1 MHNNISK
8 SVLDNF
14 IKGKYTYNEYLQ
26 VKEWFNNIHDH
37 EEIKKYLSDYWKN
50 INRESDIDDTSL
62 EHIYENIEYHILLEE
77 HNEAKRR
84 KLWNVYRQVAAFL
97 LIPVLAFAVYY
108 YMRGEPVPV
117 SESGWVEINSPEG
130 ARTEFML
137 PDGSKGWLNS
147 GTRLRYSSPFNR
159 SRIVELSG
167 EAFFDVIPQESVFTV
182 SVEDLN
188 VSVYGT
194 EFNVTAYP
202 GENTAEVV
210 LESGSVKVTG
220 KTSALEKTLKPE
232 EKLTYKSNEN
242 KYNVRQVNTKVY
254 TSWKEG
260 FLMMDNE
267 TFEQAA
273 KRMGKWY
280 NVEIIIEDEVL
291 KNYRFKATFQDEPVE
306 EVLRLMAITT
316 PIEYEIKKRVAE
328 DDGLYKKKEIRLR
341 LKR

>member
-1 MHNNISK
+1 MHGNITNR
-8 SVLDNF
+8 VLDNF

-26 VKEWFNNIHDH
+26 VKEWFNNIHNH
-37 EEIKKYLSDYWKN
+37 EEVKRYLSEYWSE
-50 INRESDIDDTSL
+50 INRDREADDKSL

-77 HNEAKRR
+77 HNEAK
-84 KLWNVYRQVAAFL
+84 KIKFWDIYRQVAAIL
-97 LIPVLAFAVYY
+97 LIPVIAFSIYY
-108 YMRGEPVPV
+108 YIKGESSPAV
-117 SESGWVEINSPEG
+117 ESGWVEINSPQG

-147 GTRLRYSSPFNR
+147 GSKLRYASSFIR
-159 SRIVELSG
+159 SRTVELSG
-167 EAFFDVIPQESVFTV
+167 EAFFDVTPQKSVFTV
-182 SVEDLN
+182 SIEDLY

-202 GENTAEVV
+202 GEDLAEVV

-220 KTSALEKTLKPE
+220 KTCNLEKTLMPDQ
-232 EKLTYKSNEN
+232 KLAYMPTDN
-242 KYNVRQVNTKVY
+242 KYSLKRVNTKIY

-267 TFEQAA
+267 TFEQAV

-291 KNYRFKATFQDEPVE
+291 KNYRFKATFQDEPIE

-316 PIEYEIKKRVAE
+316 PIEYDIKKRVAE
-328 DDGLYKKKEIRLR
+328 ENGIYKKKEIHLR
-341 LKR
+341 LKQ